1 MPIAPDF
8 QTWLK
13 YPNGLPF
20 AIGTKIRISTY
31 SPKRPRCFG
40 YIRAYDALGRAFV
53 EVPHVGQRGDEAI
66 ALEHLSLYQG

>member
-13 YPNGLPF
+13 YPSGIPF
-20 AIGTKIRISTY
+20 PIGTKIRISTY
-31 SPKRPRCFG
+31 SPLRPRCYG
-40 YIRAYDALGRAFV
+40 YIRAYVAYNYALV

-66 ALEHLSLYQG
+66 ALEHLSLY